1 MIYYINTSNNEWWGR
16 TLVAFEHNGD
26 FHVSPAFEGMGI
38 TADTASV
45 TLDGKSYPVE
55 TDSNYAASY
64 FTDEELAF
72 MIRCQGEFDGGEW
85 DDVLTDELVKRAVMQ
100 DCEAVY
106 RNAAE
111 ILGVE
116 I

>member
-1 MIYYINTSNNEWWGR
+1 MIYYIDTNNEWWGR

-26 FHVSPAFEGMGI
+26 FHVAPQFAGMGI
-38 TADTASV
+38 TPGTENI
-45 TLDGKSYPVE
+45 TLDGKLFPIKY
-55 TDSNYAASY
+55 DNNYGAKF

-72 MIRCQGEFDGGEW
+72 MIRCQDEW
-85 DDVLTDELVKRAVMQ
+85 DYVLADELVKRAVMQ
-100 DCEAVY
+100 DCATVY

-111 ILGVE
+111 VLGVE